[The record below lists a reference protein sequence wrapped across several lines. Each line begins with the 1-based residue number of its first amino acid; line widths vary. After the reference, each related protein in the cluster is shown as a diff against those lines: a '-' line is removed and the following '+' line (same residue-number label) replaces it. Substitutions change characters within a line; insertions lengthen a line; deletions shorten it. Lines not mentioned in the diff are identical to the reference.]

1 VSNPG
6 PLADRLRQA
15 GATFGLRHGR
25 TVALHFGSAASEL
38 AACRGSVGLL
48 DRCDLDVHLARG
60 RSAVIDQLTDVEL
73 GAPLPVGALL
83 STGETWWGR
92 SAPEEVVVVCNA
104 EVSPRLEAQLR
115 AAARRCA
122 GLELQGRPQ
131 APVAI
136 AVIGRAA
143 STLLGDLGAAVPPG
157 PYGQMAQLAVKGV
170 EGSWMLLTEELALAL
185 VPAQHAVAAW
195 EAIER
200 AGHALG
206 LIYVG
211 AEAGE
216 RFCIAA
222 RMHAAQD
229 ASCRS

>member
-1 VSNPG
+1 MPDPR

-15 GATFGLRHGR
+15 GATFGLRNGR
-25 TVALHFGSAASEL
+25 PIALHFGSAASEL
-38 AACRGSVGLL
+38 AACRRSVGLL
-48 DRCDLDVHLARG
+48 DRSDLDVHLARG

-83 STGETWWGR
+83 SMGETWWGR
-92 SAPEEVVVVCNA
+92 SAPEEVVVVCGA
-104 EVSPRLEAQLR
+104 RVSSRLEAQLR

-122 GLELQGRPQ
+122 GLELEGRPQ

-143 STLLGDLGAAVPPG
+143 GTLLGELGTAVPPG
-157 PYGQMAQLAVKGV
+157 PYGQMVRLAVEGV
-170 EGSWMLLTEELALAL
+170 EGSWMLLTDELALAL
-185 VPAQHAVAAW
+185 VPPQRAVAAW

-200 AGHALG
+200 AGHTLG

-229 ASCRS
+229 ASCRP